1 MLYDRA
7 YTLDLTSPPLP
18 RPAPSALTQS
28 LIMNSINEPTLTYPP
43 DWEDEERMHF
53 LLGPFPPTA
62 LLSVADQ
69 KVRFWSSLV
78 SSTCRLLRQPVFS
91 ERQMAQR

>member
-1 MLYDRA
+1 MV
-7 YTLDLTSPPLP
+7 
-18 RPAPSALTQS
+18 TQFNTWPVAQ
-28 LIMNSINEPTLTYPP
+28 IEIVTVWATIYKTTMNEPTLTYPP

-62 LLSVADQ
+62 LLSVTDQ

-78 SSTCRLLRQPVFS
+78 CSTCRLLRQPVFS

>member
-1 MLYDRA
+1 MHYTPYDPGSVCA
-7 YTLDLTSPPLP
+7 
-18 RPAPSALTQS
+18 
-28 LIMNSINEPTLTYPP
+28 NSEMTNTDEATLTYPP